1 MAINNMNDKE
11 LKTIIAD
18 IQASPK
24 ECEWVEIKEN
34 NSNPEEIGEYV
45 SALANGAAYMGQS
58 KGYLVFG
65 MNDKTQAIIGTTYHP
80 KHEKV
85 GNEEIENW
93 IATQLSPRVDFM
105 IYETIVNEKRIVLF
119 IIDSAG
125 NTPVKFKGTAWIRV
139 GSYKKKLA
147 DHPERERKIWQNTLN
162 STFETKLAL
171 TGISADEVLTVI
183 DYPSVF
189 RLLQMPLP
197 ENKSGILEKLTEEKV
212 INKRAA
218 SFDVTNLGAI
228 LFASDLKYFSTLSRK
243 AIRVIFYKDNS
254 RINAIKEQIG
264 EKGYAIGFKNLV
276 DYINSNLP
284 VNERI
289 EEAARV
295 DTPMYPPIAIRE
307 FVANA
312 LIHQDFYLGGT
323 SPMIEI
329 FRTRIEITN
338 PGKPLIDT
346 LRFIDHSPRSRNE
359 QLASMMR
366 RMDFCEERGSGVD
379 RAIEQCELY
388 QLPAPDFTKDVDY
401 TRVIMFA
408 PKTMRQMNR
417 DDKIRACYQHCC
429 LQHVTGKK
437 MTNETLRNRLD
448 ILPENYSTAS
458 RIIADT
464 ITEGLIRLDDS
475 SRSRK
480 YAQYIPIWG

>member
-1 MAINNMNDKE
+1 MSEKE

-65 MNDKTQAIIGTTYHP
+65 MDDKTHAIVGTTYRP
-80 KHEKV
+80 RFDKV

-93 IATQLSPRVDFM
+93 IAVHLSPRIDFM
-105 IYETIVNEKRIVLF
+105 IHEITIKEKRIALF

-147 DHPERERKIWQNTLN
+147 DHPERERKIWQNTHN
-162 STFETKLAL
+162 STFENKLAL

-189 RLLQMPLP
+189 RLLKIPLP
-197 ENKSGILEKLTEEKV
+197 ENKSGILEKLAEEKI

-218 SFDVTNLGAI
+218 SYNVTNLGAI
-228 LFASDLKYFSTLSRK
+228 LFASELKHFSTLSRK
-243 AIRVIFYKDNS
+243 AVRVIFYKDNG
-254 RINAIKEQIG
+254 RIHAVKEQVFDN
-264 EKGYAIGFKNLV
+264 GYAVIFRNLV
-276 DYINSNLP
+276 DYVNSNLP
-284 VNERI
+284 VNEI
-289 EEAARV
+289 IKGAKRV
-295 DTPMYPPIAIRE
+295 NKPSYSPVAIRE
-307 FVANA
+307 FIANA
-312 LIHQDFYLGGT
+312 LIHQDFSIGGT
-323 SPMIEI
+323 SPMVEI
-329 FRTRIEITN
+329 FRSRIEITN
-338 PGKPLIDT
+338 PGQPLIDT
-346 LRFIDHSPRSRNE
+346 LRFIDHSPQSRNE

-401 TRVIMFA
+401 MRVTLFA
-408 PKTMRQMNR
+408 PKTLHQMNK
-417 DDKIRACYQHCC
+417 DDRVRACYQHCC
-429 LQHVTGKK
+429 LQYVNGEK
-437 MTNETLRNRLD
+437 MTNETLRKRLD
-448 ILPENYSTAS
+448 IPADSYPIAS
-458 RIIADT
+458 RIIANA
-464 ITEGLIRLDDS
+464 ISERLIRLDDS
-475 SRSRK
+475 ARSRK